1 MSEGYWQQLD
11 EGEEAFLR
19 GELPPKREPP
29 KPELLSLI
37 DAADLDGLDP
47 PPREWLV
54 DGFLAT
60 KTVALFT
67 GKGGAGKSR
76 LALQLGEMVRRGHP
90 FLGMK
95 TQPCTVLIYSC
106 EDDGDELHRRRA
118 QMQRS
123 LGIHIQPPGRLL
135 FAPRVGASNALMALD
150 ARTGISSMT
159 PAFATLRATAIETGA
174 RLVIIDTVAQT
185 FPGSE
190 NDRAQVT
197 AYVNLLAG
205 LALELNGCV
214 LLLAHPPKNEA
225 EYSGSTGWD
234 GTVRARILLHEKDDD
249 GLTRRYLKLAKSNY
263 SPKFEHEIIV
273 DDYGVSHLAE
283 HPPTSMAE
291 KIGAYQDLARYKTI
305 FLSALDILTRQ
316 GRAVSHSS
324 RAPNFAP
331 KVIIRADLGLGCSV
345 KQLAAA
351 MEALFKSGIIVAG
364 AVVGKGSDRKAI
376 YGIARAVPKGPA
388 DQDTAEAERDEV
400 ADSKVVDLNSF
411 RPPPL

>member
-1 MSEGYWQQLD
+1 MTDQADYYGDLD
-11 EGEEAFLR
+11 DAYDAFVRDEEPA
-19 GELPPKREPP
+19 KREPP
-29 KPELLSLI
+29 KPDLLALI
-37 DAADLDGLDP
+37 DADDLDGLDP

-54 DGFLAT
+54 EGFLAA

-67 GKGGAGKSR
+67 GKGGVGKSR
-76 LALQLGEMVRRGHP
+76 LALQLGETIRRGHP

-95 TQPCTVLIYSC
+95 THACTVLVYSC
-106 EDDGDELHRRRA
+106 EDDGEELHRRRA

-123 LGIHIQPPGRLL
+123 LGTHAQPPGRLL

-150 ARTGISSMT
+150 TGTGIATMT
-159 PAFATLRATAIETGA
+159 QSFATLRATAIETAA

-205 LALELNGCV
+205 LALDLNGCV

-249 GLTRRYLKLAKSNY
+249 GLTRRYLKLAKANY
-263 SPKFEHEIIV
+263 APKFEHEIVV

-283 HPPTSMAE
+283 HPPETMAE
-291 KIGAYQDLARYKTI
+291 KIGAYQELAKHKKV
-305 FLSALDILTRQ
+305 FLAVLDRLTEQ
-316 GRAVSHSS
+316 NRAVSHSKF
-324 RAPNFAP
+324 APNYAP
-331 KVIIRADLGLGCSV
+331 KAMAASGLAEGSTL
-345 KQLAAA
+345 KNLEKA
-351 MEALFKSGIIVAG
+351 MEALFADGVIRAN
-364 AVVGKGSDRKAI
+364 AEVGRKANRGVI
-376 YGIARAVPKGPA
+376 TGIARVVKPE
-388 DQDTAEAERDEV
+388 DTGSEDKPEDAGI
-400 ADSKVVDLNSF
+400 DLNDYSEAAE
-411 RPPPL
+411 